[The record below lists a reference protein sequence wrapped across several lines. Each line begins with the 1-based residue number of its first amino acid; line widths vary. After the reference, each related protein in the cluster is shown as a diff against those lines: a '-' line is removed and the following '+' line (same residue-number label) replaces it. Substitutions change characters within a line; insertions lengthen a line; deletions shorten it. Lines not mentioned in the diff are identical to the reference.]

1 MTSDDDQGAKLVRRI
16 DVSHLNQEQGSGVI
30 LKEMMQ
36 AAVVSFEK
44 KMPCHLD
51 VDVNLDQLRILSGVP
66 TDVSSAIHGDAWTVV
81 LRVSKSLRL
90 DSETHLMGLLLDVP
104 SEAQATDGESSR

>member
-1 MTSDDDQGAKLVRRI
+1 MTSNDEQGAKLVRGV

-51 VDVNLDQLRILSGVP
+51 VVVNLDQLRMLSNVP
-66 TDVSSAIHGDAWTVV
+66 TDVSSTIHGEAWSVV
-81 LRVSKSLRL
+81 LRVSKSLRHL
-90 DSETHLMGLLLDVP
+90 PETFLMGLLLDVP
-104 SEAQATDGESSR
+104 SEDQATDGESSR